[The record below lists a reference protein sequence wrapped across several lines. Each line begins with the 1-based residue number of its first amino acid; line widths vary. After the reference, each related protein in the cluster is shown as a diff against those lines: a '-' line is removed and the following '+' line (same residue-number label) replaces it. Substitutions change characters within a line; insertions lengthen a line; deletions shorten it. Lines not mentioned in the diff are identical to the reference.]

1 MLFFVFYLLL
11 VNLFFLCYM
20 CFVWYCCF
28 LIEENCCIIL
38 NLLCVVSIVSNGYI
52 YVRIIF
58 KIEKNKFKVFCFCLV
73 SGVFIECLSFL
84 MLVICIKVDLIFF
97 CFCLNY

>member
-73 SGVFIECLSFL
+73 SGVFIEYLSFL